1 MNKNKLSVD
10 YYQNIKA
17 MDTALRVD
25 ESFDLIKKNM
35 TVSNVK
41 IAFYYIDGF
50 VSSAIM
56 QKLMMHISSV
66 KDFGDKSAGA
76 AGKFADESLPAVEVN
91 VTDSLDDLILA
102 VMSGCTAMF
111 ADGFG
116 PNAIIIDSRTYP
128 ARETSEPENER
139 IPLVF

>member
-56 QKLMMHISSV
+56 QKLMIIHAALSYKLV
-66 KDFGDKSAGA
+66 PVGA
-76 AGKFADESLPAVEVN
+76 VRH
-91 VTDSLDDLILA
+91 
-102 VMSGCTAMF
+102 SG
-111 ADGFG
+111 
-116 PNAIIIDSRTYP
+116 
-128 ARETSEPENER
+128 R
-139 IPLVF
+139 IPVWPCNHVIANLDFSTGNFGK